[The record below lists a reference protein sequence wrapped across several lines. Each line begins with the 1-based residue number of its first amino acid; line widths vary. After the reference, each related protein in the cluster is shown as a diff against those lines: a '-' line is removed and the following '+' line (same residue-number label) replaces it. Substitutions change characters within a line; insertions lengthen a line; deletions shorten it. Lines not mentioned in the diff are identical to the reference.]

1 MYGEAV
7 AMLYYIDFKPYK
19 IESFVSSLT
28 PVTKMLITSYFSNV
42 LISCLLNKLF
52 NLILNLCV
60 IYKMAN
66 GLAATNAMDLFQPA
80 EKAHRYETRSNI
92 NGKFKKT
99 KTQTKKAE
107 TAFSNFGP
115 KIWNEIPAELREV
128 QSFDSFKLKVKSY
141 MVSQHERD

>member
-7 AMLYYIDFKPYK
+7 AMLYYRLQTLQNRA
-19 IESFVSSLT
+19 VR
-28 PVTKMLITSYFSNV
+28 VITNTSHENADHE
-42 LISCLLNKLF
+42 LLLKR
-52 NLILNLCV
+52 LNLLSVEQIIQFDNLFV
-60 IYKMAN
+60 IYKMVN

-92 NGKFKKT
+92 DGKFKTT
-99 KTQTKKAE
+99 KTRTKKAD
-107 TAFSNFGP
+107 TAFSNYGG

-141 MVSQHERD
+141 MLSQHERD